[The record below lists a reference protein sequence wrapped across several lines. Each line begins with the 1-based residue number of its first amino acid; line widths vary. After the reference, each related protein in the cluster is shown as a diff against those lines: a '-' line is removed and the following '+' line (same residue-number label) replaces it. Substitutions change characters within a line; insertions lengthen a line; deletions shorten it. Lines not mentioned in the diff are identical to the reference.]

1 MNRVLIFAAAAIP
14 MLADASL
21 KGAALLVLAGGCVLV
36 MRRASAS
43 ARHMVWLAAM
53 VALLIVPVLSVVLPG
68 WRVLPRWS
76 ARDAVVAEAVVPRA
90 IEKPAQTALP
100 MERPTVFPAV
110 PPLPVPEAVPVLRPN
125 VPVAVAKES
134 VMPILHYGWLLPIWA
149 AGCSVLVLR
158 LAAAHVLLRRSTW
171 RCESADGALVAAL
184 EAARVESGVSQ
195 SVRLLLDKDRTI
207 PVVWGIFRPQLLL
220 PAEAEQWNATQLRS
234 VLLHEL
240 AHLRRRDPLT
250 QLLTQLACA
259 LHWFNPLVWLAA
271 WRLHVERERACDDLV
286 LARGVKPSAYAEH
299 LLQIATQLSP
309 ARWTQA
315 CGLAMA
321 RKSSIE
327 GRLHAVLS
335 DKLNRRSVTRALTA
349 AALMLGALI
358 AVPLAMLRAADEK
371 WNPPGGAHIGGNDFS
386 AVCVHD
392 GKESSFVI
400 AYRGDF
406 DSMSNG
412 GSNAKARTWTNSG
425 TITLKKPGVVLSYH
439 RVHTAP
445 GKLSLTTGP
454 SEGRDLGKAALPV
467 GNFGQKEYDLA
478 KGRVFLLSDDATVR
492 QLDLPTPLVTNW
504 ENAEKLAQLIA
515 ERLPEEPTDMA
526 RPKHKDARAL
536 YELWQRHARLSGDI
550 PGALIGELAAA
561 VKVFIGYNPT
571 WETVP
576 KLNEILPRLDAT
588 HDWKAADAI
597 ALLDEVAAVQDSPLQ
612 TAAEKMTAATIRQ
625 GEALPE
631 RFASATW
638 GETQSNGLRA
648 AWVLEP
654 GGAELRMGTAL
665 KARLLVQNA
674 GTIPVMVRVP
684 TWHQGAVSGRD
695 ATGAEV
701 EVSGI
706 EWTTIARLVPV
717 RLGPGEFIEIN
728 APGVGLG
735 KDAGRGPWAGPRVGS
750 NVLAKDGGE
759 LILTH
764 GAIPLDGSGVGMRED
779 APHLIGPGW
788 WQVHIKARIAREL
801 PLPASGA
808 KRTHLL
814 DRAVRDLFAT
824 TPTPDEVAA
833 FAADRSDGA
842 FDALVQR
849 LAARADR
856 VEFSGSLPIAPVKFR
871 VLPADPEA
879 DRTPRVVLGPGEYPL
894 SGGTATSGAVTLKIV
909 GRPVGDRRTN
919 DAQILFEATEATGK
933 LPPSPH
939 KLEIPD
945 GWGTWAI
952 VCRPGEGFIYLL
964 HKDGARKIDYSD
976 PAKITDLPATV
987 VPAEFRD
994 EVKRQFDIAGV
1005 PAESLAEVFE
1015 QSAPPASETGEA
1027 RPPERTHLWNEKY
1040 AAVAYQTEKDVSF
1053 VLVHEGFIST
1063 GIGESS
1069 SQTSGKWSIE
1079 GNIHLV
1085 DSKLTAAAGKN
1096 VDKRVIAV
1104 KHTSDEPGTLYLGG
1118 KAYALDTGCVFV
1130 LGYAGEPFQT
1140 ARSMALRTKED
1151 LVKIGDMVIADMKR
1165 AQPATTPE
1173 PKQTGAVLPI
1183 TDGKS
1188 SAQVLR
1194 ADGYEPIVILT
1205 GRALT
1210 VLPESSS
1217 REGGLTMDVATSDKT
1232 ITVRYIW
1239 PEDAPGFLGLKAGG
1253 YPVSRF
1259 DLSRG
1264 RVFYVHF
1271 EKMEFAAEIFQV
1283 PAGVKVPAID
1293 SPAAL
1298 TAAAAAVTAWYASCD
1313 DRARWESSRVVVP
1326 ESEFKSGK
1334 PLDAAADKIVWGEA
1348 SDAGLRLG
1356 LGGLDS
1362 GGAYPVGQS
1371 LPVKQYIR
1379 NDSGKTIGFSPT
1391 QIFNEGVGGELVRKA
1406 DGKKFPHQRG
1416 YPGQGF
1422 FDRVRLAPGHYIE
1435 LGSGPMRTIMAE
1447 KDGSSP
1453 GGMDMMAHGFTVLP
1467 GEYTLQLT
1475 HGIGQFLGRPAN
1487 SHFGDPRSAPGLGE
1501 WTGVLTSAAVPL
1513 RLADEQV
1520 KTAKAGDSEAFGSQY
1535 MIAFDKGV
1543 IRLRHYKGYPGMSHS
1558 GGPWE
1563 DGSRDWKIPAA
1574 DGEYVAAW
1582 AVGGTG
1588 LWVKDASG
1596 ITHLI
1601 VKDNLTENGKWT
1613 LEQASGGRGDIPA
1626 GVRAALQLPPAT
1638 AEPFDFKRLPN
1649 SEGAAMME
1657 GGFFEMALSEGRVLK
1672 VPQKG
1677 SGFFIESGGRA
1688 YGPADGNPVIELGL
1702 AGLIHSRLSET
1713 PNTAGLEMLRHM
1725 IADGRGSIRDCAFRL
1740 LPDLK
1745 APQSPFDYDA
1755 VFWAMIGAAI
1765 EDENGPKDLTP
1776 EARMGYA
1783 WMHGLFHSTRLEWE
1797 RTRPSLAA
1805 GRYQSGESVSADAG
1819 IVWTAGPDG
1828 MSLGI
1833 SGLRGGASLEIG
1845 KSVPVVVYLRN
1856 DTEVPVK
1863 LSVPAQHNPVLQ
1875 ISLTDAAGKA
1885 FRASYPFSPGVTG
1898 YRHYELAAG
1907 TAVKVAVFD
1916 LEAHATPDDASRAA
1930 HKEGKE
1936 HNPRLA
1942 VPAGSYKVEF
1952 EYRNYQES
1960 PVPKDAGAEWTGKV
1974 TGSPVPLTIAT
1985 AVAAPA
1991 PEAPKTAVKA
2001 KPQNES
2007 AQSLFRKWQAGA
2019 RTDGKI
2025 PGGLIGEL
2033 ARTMD
2038 DAVKQITDAGVS
2050 AKLAALR
2057 PRLDASRDWTQAEV
2071 VALLDEI
2078 TAIATAPVSWADD
2091 AMQSSLER
2099 VVRQGEP
2106 LPKELESA
2114 AWGAPAANGLRAAWL
2129 LEPGAEQYPL
2139 GSVLK
2144 ARVLFHNV
2152 GKEPVVFETE
2162 TWHQDDGHT
2171 ARDGQGAEMPVKATW
2186 FTGITPTSK
2195 FRLAPGE
2202 YCEVS
2207 GHGLAIGAG
2216 EYKDEHSTGAVGAII
2231 EAKEGEPVTLTH
2243 SVDAGTG
2250 GWTRPDDLWVA
2261 SIARRVGNEAPMPAS
2276 TADREQ
2282 LIRRVTLDILGD
2294 PPTAEEIAAFAA
2306 DASADALEKLIKR
2319 LQAGGAAALPW
2330 KGRLPTGETK
2340 FRVVAADPDAAK
2352 RPRSASEPGRYVLGD
2367 GVHLQVTQVT
2377 EGDRLMNS
2385 AEILFFGP
2393 DPKKESPH
2401 KPYQITLPEGARVYG
2416 IGWVRGAGELWVIEK
2431 DLVRRYD
2438 FRDPRAVKEVRFS
2451 PGSIGDVPEPLRGA
2465 MQEAFGE
2472 LAVSGQQQ
2480 QRAPGSG
2487 ARRVVD
2493 WGKFPAYDELDRR
2506 FVPEKAL
2513 ELAAKAELDGDEVR
2527 SLMFMIL
2534 QGSVEKAVE
2543 LQPLLKD
2550 EQLKRKDDEYHSLA
2564 LALAAYDY
2572 SLNGNREA
2580 LQFLLDQL
2588 ANGPAGDVQAAVPY
2602 GFMDEWELTMAAHEK
2617 HFARGADGAAGESYG
2632 LFWEQ
2637 RRVLYPEQLA
2647 RYQEKALKASGLDPE
2662 SRRGVWT
2669 GSMDGVN
2676 VALRFGDDVSWRVNK
2691 GEGLGTAAATT
2702 LRVLPDV
2709 TATHLD
2715 VMVAHGKEGW
2725 VPCGRV
2731 SRGAGGGLQL
2741 EIWPHTSAA
2750 PFLPRISGLEL
2761 TKRPAEIPGV
2771 SREAVLL
2778 DSDVEARLAWGE
2790 PVKGLRAAL
2799 VRISPGG
2806 DVKPGT
2812 VIDLNVLVQ
2821 NVSDQPVPF
2830 RGESPVAGAVP
2841 RIVLADGTVMDAGH
2855 NIADILSAVND
2866 LVLPPR
2872 HVVVMTLMS
2881 MAIGEFGPDT
2891 RSADPNRS
2899 VGYSTGKLADGVV
2912 VAGVTASLTFGH
2924 GPANAWKGTLKTG
2937 QLSAGR
2943 VAAGPVQ
2950 PASK

>member
-1 MNRVLIFAAAAIP
+1 MNRILIFAAAAIP

-21 KGAALLVLAGGCVLV
+21 KGGALLVLAGGCVLV

-76 ARDAVVAEAVVPRA
+76 VREAVVADAVVPRA

-100 MERPTVFPAV
+100 MERPMVFPAV
-110 PPLPVPEAVPVLRPN
+110 PPLPLPEAVPVLRPN
-125 VPVAVAKES
+125 ARVAVARES
-134 VMPILHYGWLLPIWA
+134 VMPIPHYGWLLPIWA
-149 AGCSVLVLR
+149 AGCAALVLR
-158 LAAAHVLLRRSTW
+158 LAAAHVLLRRSAR
-171 RCESADGALVAAL
+171 RCESADGALVATL
-184 EAARVESGVSQ
+184 EAARVECGVSQ
-195 SVRLLLDKDRTI
+195 SVRLLVDKDRTI

-220 PAEAEQWNATQLRS
+220 PAEAEQWNAAQLRS

-335 DKLNRRSVTRALTA
+335 EKLNRRSVTRALTA
-349 AALMLGALI
+349 AALMLGTLV

-371 WNPPGGAHIGGNDFS
+371 W
-386 AVCVHD
+386 
-392 GKESSFVI
+392 
-400 AYRGDF
+400 
-406 DSMSNG
+406 
-412 GSNAKARTWTNSG
+412 
-425 TITLKKPGVVLSYH
+425 
-439 RVHTAP
+439 
-445 GKLSLTTGP
+445 
-454 SEGRDLGKAALPV
+454 
-467 GNFGQKEYDLA
+467 
-478 KGRVFLLSDDATVR
+478 
-492 QLDLPTPLVTNW
+492 
-504 ENAEKLAQLIA
+504 
-515 ERLPEEPTDMA
+515 
-526 RPKHKDARAL
+526 
-536 YELWQRHARLSGDI
+536 
-550 PGALIGELAAA
+550 
-561 VKVFIGYNPT
+561 
-571 WETVP
+571 
-576 KLNEILPRLDAT
+576 
-588 HDWKAADAI
+588 
-597 ALLDEVAAVQDSPLQ
+597 DSPLQ

-631 RFASATW
+631 RFASVVW
-638 GETQSNGLRA
+638 GETQPNGLRA

-654 GGAELRMGTAL
+654 GGAEHRMGTAL

-695 ATGAEV
+695 AAGAEV

-706 EWTTIARLVPV
+706 DWTTIARLVPV

-750 NVLAKDGGE
+750 NVLVKDGGE

-788 WQVHIKARIAREL
+788 WQAHIKERLSREL
-801 PLPASGA
+801 PLPASGG

-814 DRAVRDLFAT
+814 ERAMRDLFAA
-824 TPTPDEVAA
+824 TPTADEVAA
-833 FAADRSDGA
+833 FATDQSDGA

-856 VEFSGSLPIAPVKFR
+856 VEFSGSLPTAPVKFR
-871 VLPADPEA
+871 VLPADPAA
-879 DRTPRVVLGPGEYPL
+879 DKTPRVVLGPGEYPL

-909 GRPVGDRRTN
+909 GKPVGDRRTN

-933 LPPSPH
+933 LPLDPH

-952 VCRPGEGFIYLL
+952 VCRTGEGVFYLL
-964 HKDGARKIDYSD
+964 DKGGARKIDYSD
-976 PAKITDLPATV
+976 PTKVTDLPATV

-1005 PAESLAEVFE
+1005 SAESLAEVFE
-1015 QSAPPASETGEA
+1015 RAAAPASETGEA
-1027 RPPERTHLWNEKY
+1027 RPPERTHLWNDKY

-1063 GIGESS
+1063 GIEESFS
-1069 SQTSGKWSIE
+1069 PMSGWWRIA

-1085 DSKLTAAAGKN
+1085 DSKLTEAAGKN
-1096 VDKRVIAV
+1096 VDKRVITV
-1104 KHTSDEPGTLYLGG
+1104 KHTSDEPGTLYLDG
-1118 KAYALDTGCVFV
+1118 KAYALGAGRVFV
-1130 LGYAGEPFQT
+1130 LGDVGEPFQT

-1151 LVKIGDMVIADMKR
+1151 LVKIGDIVIEDMKR
-1165 AQPATTPE
+1165 ARQGKTPA
-1173 PKQTGAVLPI
+1173 PKSTGAVQPI

-1194 ADGYEPIVILT
+1194 ADGQEPIVILT

-1210 VLPESSS
+1210 ASPDSTS

-1239 PEDAPGFLGLKAGG
+1239 PEDAPGFLDLKAGG

-1271 EKMEFAAEIFQV
+1271 EKLEFAAEIFQV
-1283 PAGVKVPAID
+1283 PAGVKVPSID

-1298 TAAAAAVTAWYASCD
+1298 TQAAAAVTAWYASCD

-1334 PLDAAADKIVWGEA
+1334 PLDAGADKIVWGEVN
-1348 SDAGLRLG
+1348 DAGLRLG
-1356 LGGLDS
+1356 IGGLEP
-1362 GGAYPVGQS
+1362 GVAYPVGQA

-1379 NDSGKTIGFSPT
+1379 NDSGNTMAFSPT
-1391 QIFNEGVGGELVRKA
+1391 QIFNEGVDGELVRKA

-1416 YPGQGF
+1416 YPWQGF
-1422 FDRVRLAPGHYIE
+1422 FDRVRLAAGHYIE

-1467 GEYTLQLT
+1467 GEYTLRLT

-1487 SHFGDPRSAPGLGE
+1487 SHFGDPRNAPGLGE

-1513 RLADEQV
+1513 WLADEQV
-1520 KTAKAGDSEAFGSQY
+1520 KTAKAGDSEAFGRQY

-1543 IRLRHYKGYPGMSHS
+1543 IRLRHYKGYPNMSHS

-1563 DGSRDWKIPAA
+1563 DGSRDWKISAA

-1582 AVGGTG
+1582 AVGGKG

-1596 ITHLI
+1596 VTHLI
-1601 VKDNLTENGKWT
+1601 VKENLTETGKWT
-1613 LEQASGGRGDIPA
+1613 LEQARAGRGDMPT
-1626 GVRAALQLPPAT
+1626 GVRAALQLPAAT

-1649 SEGAAMME
+1649 SEGAAKME
-1657 GGFFEMALSEGRVLK
+1657 GGFFEMALSQGRVLK
-1672 VPQKG
+1672 VPHKG
-1677 SGFFIESGGRA
+1677 GGFFIESGGRA

-1702 AGLIHSRLSET
+1702 MELLRARLAET
-1713 PNTAGLEMLRHM
+1713 PNTVGLEMLRHM

-1745 APQSPFDYDA
+1745 APQAPFDYDS
-1755 VFWAMIGAAI
+1755 VFWAMIGASI

-1776 EARMGYA
+1776 EARGGYA

-1797 RTRPSLAA
+1797 RTRPLLAA
-1805 GRYQSGESVSADAG
+1805 GRYQSGETVSADAG
-1819 IVWTAGPDG
+1819 IVWNAGPDG
-1828 MSLGI
+1828 LSLGI

-1856 DTEVPVK
+1856 DSTVPVK

-1875 ISLTDAAGKA
+1875 ISLTDSDGKV
-1885 FRASYPFSPGVTG
+1885 FRAIYPFSPGLTG

-1907 TAVKVAVFD
+1907 MSAKAAAFD
-1916 LEAHATPDDASRAA
+1916 LEAHATPEDANSAA
-1930 HKEGKE
+1930 YKEGKE

-1960 PVPKDAGAEWTGKV
+1960 PVPKDASAEWTGKV
-1974 TGSPVPLTIAT
+1974 TASPVPLTIAAAVTEQLAGEVGPVDDT
-1985 AVAAPA
+1985 ARA
-1991 PEAPKTAVKA
+1991 
-2001 KPQNES
+2001 
-2007 AQSLFRKWQAGA
+2007 LFKRWEVYS
-2019 RTDGKI
+2019 RTNGMI
-2025 PGGLIGEL
+2025 PGGLVGRLVDSINLYLKRPPRE
-2033 ARTMD
+2033 
-2038 DAVKQITDAGVS
+2038 DAVPKLVAVR
-2050 AKLAALR
+2050 AKL
-2057 PRLDASRDWTQAEV
+2057 DKSRDWTPRDA
-2071 VALLDEI
+2071 AAMLDEVS
-2078 TAIATAPVSWADD
+2078 AIEDLPVFWARG
-2091 AMQSSLER
+2091 SLDYLEAGYLSR
-2099 VVRQGEP
+2099 GKP
-2106 LPKELESA
+2106 LPDELRDVG
-2114 AWGAPAANGLRAAWL
+2114 WGKPGSKGLRAAWV
-2129 LEPGAEQYPL
+2129 LEPRAAVYAPE
-2139 GSVLK
+2139 SVLK
-2144 ARVLFHNV
+2144 ARVLFHNTGRV
-2152 GKEPVVFETE
+2152 PVVFTTNEEHRLDEHHAHDARGKAIAVEPSRDEGMEIHRMCRLGPGEFCEVTAPRVAMG
-2162 TWHQDDGHT
+2162 WLDRRDIDDFINIDAREGDEVMLSHKVEAGWIPPDADGEWTNPVVEELT
-2171 ARDGQGAEMPVKATW
+2171 ARMSEA
-2186 FTGITPTSK
+2186 ITERMELESP
-2195 FRLAPGE
+2195 LPHA
-2202 YCEVS
+2202 
-2207 GHGLAIGAG
+2207 A
-2216 EYKDEHSTGAVGAII
+2216 
-2231 EAKEGEPVTLTH
+2231 
-2243 SVDAGTG
+2243 
-2250 GWTRPDDLWVA
+2250 
-2261 SIARRVGNEAPMPAS
+2261 
-2276 TADREQ
+2276 ADRES
-2282 LIRRVTLDILGD
+2282 IVRRLMIDFTGE
-2294 PPTAEEIAAFAA
+2294 PPTDERVRAFVTDDSS
-2306 DASADALEKLIKR
+2306 DAGEKLRDHLLANLVSVTWIGP
-2319 LQAGGAAALPW
+2319 LE
-2330 KGRLPTGETK
+2330 TGETRV
-2340 FRVVAADPDAAK
+2340 RVVATEPAAAK
-2352 RPRSASEPGRYVLGD
+2352 AARSANSTGRYVLGD
-2367 GVHLQVTQVT
+2367 AVDLRISQTA
-2377 EGDRLMNS
+2377 S
-2385 AEILFFGP
+2385 ALGRQNRATIVFRSP
-2393 DPKKESPH
+2393 DPEQESVH
-2401 KPYQITLPEGARVYG
+2401 KPYGIALPEAERAYG
-2416 IGWVRGAGELWVIEK
+2416 MVWVRGAGELWVMEK
-2431 DLVRRYD
+2431 ELVRRYD
-2438 FRDPRAVKEVRFS
+2438 FRDPGAVKEVRIS

-2465 MQEAFGE
+2465 MQQAFGE
-2472 LAVSGQQQ
+2472 LAASGQQQ
-2480 QRAPGSG
+2480 QRAPGAG

-2493 WGKFPAYDELDRR
+2493 WGKFPAYDELDRP
-2506 FVPEKAL
+2506 FVPQKAL
-2513 ELAAKAELDGDEVR
+2513 ELAAKGELASDEVR
-2527 SLMFMIL
+2527 RLMFMML
-2534 QGSVEKAVE
+2534 QASVEKAGE

-2550 EQLKRKDDEYHSLA
+2550 EQLKRKDDEHHSLA

-2572 SLNGNREA
+2572 SMNANREA

-2588 ANGPAGDVQAAVPY
+2588 ANGPAGDVQAAVPF
-2602 GFMDEWELTMAAHEK
+2602 GFIDEWELTMAAHEK
-2617 HFARGADGAAGESYG
+2617 HFARGADGAAGEAYG

-2637 RRVLYPEQLA
+2637 RSALYPEQFA
-2647 RYQEKALKASGLDPE
+2647 KYQEQALKASGLDPE

-2669 GSMDGVN
+2669 GSRDGVN
-2676 VALRFGDDVSWRVNK
+2676 VELRFGDEVSWRVNK
-2691 GEGLGTAAATT
+2691 GDGLGTAAATT

-2715 VMVAHGKEGW
+2715 VMVPYGKEGW
-2725 VPCGRV
+2725 VPCGRLT
-2731 SRGAGGGLQL
+2731 RGAGGGLQV

-2750 PFLPRISGLEL
+2750 PFLPRVSGLEL

-2771 SREAVLL
+2771 SR
-2778 DSDVEARLAWGE
+2778 
-2790 PVKGLRAAL
+2790 
-2799 VRISPGG
+2799 
-2806 DVKPGT
+2806 
-2812 VIDLNVLVQ
+2812 
-2821 NVSDQPVPF
+2821 
-2830 RGESPVAGAVP
+2830 
-2841 RIVLADGTVMDAGH
+2841 
-2855 NIADILSAVND
+2855 
-2866 LVLPPR
+2866 
-2872 HVVVMTLMS
+2872 
-2881 MAIGEFGPDT
+2881 
-2891 RSADPNRS
+2891 
-2899 VGYSTGKLADGVV
+2899 
-2912 VAGVTASLTFGH
+2912 
-2924 GPANAWKGTLKTG
+2924 
-2937 QLSAGR
+2937 
-2943 VAAGPVQ
+2943 
-2950 PASK
+2950 